1 MKLSTILFATLIFS
15 LPLTATARRS
25 AAKAPIAAPLCTVAP
40 APTIPAADLNETPA
54 AGDDEE
60 EELTFLQRAALNA
73 RDLSPFAV
81 HPVYTAA
88 DVAAS
93 PLATKLVDY
102 AARFLGTRYRLG
114 ASGPSAFDC
123 SGFMG
128 WVYSHFGMNLERTS
142 RSQYTQGRDVDTDE
156 LMPGD
161 LLFFSSRSSGK
172 GQVGHV
178 AMVVSVDREE
188 GTCEFIHASTRRGV
202 TYQSFPDNGY
212 YSRHFIGARR
222 MLGTEVS
229 AHARL

>member
-1 MKLSTILFATLIFS
+1 MKLTTILFATLLTFS
-15 LPLTATARRS
+15 LPFTAEAKRS
-25 AAKAPIAAPLCTVAP
+25 SRKAPQRAAAKAK
-40 APTIPAADLNETPA
+40 PAAKPAVTVNETPA

-60 EELTFLQRAALNA
+60 EALTFLQRAALNA
-73 RDLSPFAV
+73 RDMSPFAL
-81 HPVYTAA
+81 HPTYSAA
-88 DVAAS
+88 DMAQS

-128 WVYSHFGMNLERTS
+128 WVYSHFGMTLERSS
-142 RSQYTQGRDVDTDE
+142 RSQYTQGRTVALDE

-172 GQVGHV
+172 GNVGHV
-178 AMVVSVDREE
+178 AMVVSVDPTD
-188 GTCEFIHASTRRGV
+188 GSCEFIHASTRRGV

-229 AHARL
+229 ASARL